1 MIHSLRHAPPTAER
15 AYRRARVLLAVTAR
29 ALFELLPERWPEIV
43 RLRAWMMRESLWPEA
58 EPSEIALLNAA
69 PGGLAPRDAIDGG
82 WRIEGVAVLCWS
94 LGLAPLPALEEQAE
108 PSQYRASLGFLAC
121 APAIELGL
129 RAEAELATYFAQT
142 AHDRRLLLD
151 RLAFSEPAGG
161 PSEPTSRERRR
172 DATEP
177 IQLAGSEPDPH
188 AALSIEGRSSAESSD
203 DEVRRVASAAHERCI
218 AAGWLL
224 GRAASYAD
232 VAATL

>member
-1 MIHSLRHAPPTAER
+1 MIHSPLHAPPTAER

-69 PGGLAPRDAIDGG
+69 PGGLASRDAIDGG

-94 LGLAPLPALEEQAE
+94 LGLAPLPALDEQAE
-108 PSQYRASLGFLAC
+108 PSRYRACLGFLAP
-121 APAIELGL
+121 APAIEVAL
-129 RAEAELATYFAQT
+129 RAEPELATYFEQT
-142 AHDRRLLLD
+142 AHDRRLLLHHLELAA
-151 RLAFSEPAGG
+151 RLSQ
-161 PSEPTSRERRR
+161 PSE
-172 DATEP
+172 
-177 IQLAGSEPDPH
+177 LAGSEPDELAH
-188 AALSIEGRSSAESSD
+188 AALTIDGRPVTESGD

-224 GRAASYAD
+224 GRAPMYAD